1 MEDQKIVEL
10 FFSRSER
17 AISETD
23 SKYGHYCK
31 YISQNILCNREDAEK
46 CVNDAY
52 LDAWRAIPPHAP
64 QNLKTFLGK
73 LTRNLAIKALE
84 KKQAEKRGGGQVE
97 FALHEL
103 AECISSNSSVED
115 ILDEALL
122 TDAIN
127 AFLAT
132 LSAVNRQIFVRR
144 YWYVSSISDIAEQY
158 DMSESKVKSI
168 LFRLRKQL
176 KVHLEKE
183 GFLYE

>member
-73 LTRNLAIKALE
+73 LTRNLAIKAW
-84 KKQAEKRGGGQVE
+84 KR
-97 FALHEL
+97 
-103 AECISSNSSVED
+103 
-115 ILDEALL
+115 
-122 TDAIN
+122 
-127 AFLAT
+127 
-132 LSAVNRQIFVRR
+132 NRQKSGAAGRLSLR
-144 YWYVSSISDIAEQY
+144 CMSWPSVSVQTAA
-158 DMSESKVKSI
+158 
-168 LFRLRKQL
+168 
-176 KVHLEKE
+176 
-183 GFLYE
+183 